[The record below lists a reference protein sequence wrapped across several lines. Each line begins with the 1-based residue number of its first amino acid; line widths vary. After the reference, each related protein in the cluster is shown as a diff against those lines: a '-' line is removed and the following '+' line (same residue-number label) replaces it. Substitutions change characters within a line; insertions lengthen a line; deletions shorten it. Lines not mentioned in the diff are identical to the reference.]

1 MSAPTIAGRY
11 RTVPASQMLKALGD
25 GIGRI
30 KDRDGLTYVDVGRV
44 LGKSDDQ
51 AGKYREGTADMGV
64 VSFLLGCREWDGSF
78 ANEAL
83 GLVGM
88 KLVPIESSAV
98 TDRDTVTA
106 LTGLLHE
113 VAMALADDGKID
125 DRELGGMRHELEA
138 AGRAIDTLRE
148 RLRLRSVA

>member
-1 MSAPTIAGRY
+1 MNAPMIPGRF
-11 RTVPASQMLKALGD
+11 RTVPASEMLKALGD
-25 GIGRI
+25 SLGRI

-64 VSFLLGCREWDGSF
+64 VSFLLGCREWDGAF

-83 GLVGM
+83 GKVGM
-88 KLVPIESSAV
+88 KLVPVESNAA
-98 TDRDTVTA
+98 TDRDALPA

-113 VAMALADDGKID
+113 VAVALADDGKID
-125 DRELGGMRHELEA
+125 DRELSAMRHELDA